1 MYYDTPAIEPP
12 ATGTHRI
19 LQQLVDNIAGILEGT
34 SQLSDKDIH
43 EIRKTCK
50 RLRALLRMVRPK
62 LSARSFRKADRKIR
76 NLARHLAG
84 RRDSKVLTDTL
95 DKIAQHFSPLLDD
108 TALSPVSDSLQAQL
122 ALANENSEATGDS
135 HTLEKRLMRV
145 RRVIDRIDC
154 SRISHKTLVSGMT
167 DSYRHGR
174 RAYKALRQT
183 PDTVNGHYLRK
194 QAKYLGYQL
203 QFVTGWNDDALAP
216 LIEDFHRLEDTL
228 GNDHDLAVLA
238 EMLAD
243 QPQLCPG
250 KTRKELLDALVES
263 RRVALLSKALRL
275 AGKLYSDKPRHFRM
289 RMKSAFSHLE

>member
-50 RLRALLRMVRPK
+50 RLRALLRMVRPD
-62 LSARSFRKADRKIR
+62 LSTRSFRKADRKIR

-84 RRDSKVLTDTL
+84 KRDSKVLTDTL

-122 ALANENSEATGDS
+122 ALVNENTEGPGDS
-135 HTLEKRLMRV
+135 HTLEKRLISV

-154 SRISHKTLVSGMT
+154 NRISHKTLVAGMT
-167 DSYRHGR
+167 DSYRQGR

-203 QFVTGWNDDALAP
+203 QFVAAWNDDELAP

-228 GNDHDLAVLA
+228 GNDHDLSVLA
-238 EMLAD
+238 EMLVD

-250 KTRKELLDALVES
+250 KTRKELLNALVES

-289 RMKSAFSHLE
+289 RLKSAFSHLE